1 MSQRVRNRL
10 IEMSMLLLLGLAAAM
25 LMPRANAGMIASDA
39 AQAAAQPPQDERG
52 RVKAMLAARPE
63 IAGELQ
69 KLGIAP
75 ANAAARVD
83 AMTDEEVRTLAG
95 RLDALPAGGAISNEQ
110 LLLIIIIV
118 LLVIIIV

>member
-10 IEMSMLLLLGLAAAM
+10 IEISMLLLLGLAAAM
-25 LMPRANAGMIASDA
+25 VMPRANAGMIASDA
-39 AQAAAQPPQDERG
+39 VQAPVQDERG

-63 IAGELQ
+63 VAKELQ
-69 KLGIAP
+69 KLGITSE
-75 ANAAARVD
+75 NAAARVD
-83 AMTDEEVRTLAG
+83 AMTDEEVRVLAS

-118 LLVIIIV
+118 LLVVIII